1 MRRNTVRALT
11 AVFVAIVLS
20 ACCATEGCPWHTV
33 DRKSLDT
40 FAGTDTY
47 TAELC
52 MDGKCYT
59 REITSDSSLA
69 TVGFGRPGDIWPADK
84 NAGPI
89 VLTVTTSDR
98 TLTAEGANIEFDT
111 KRPNGRACSPT
122 CQVAMLTIVDG
133 TIVNA

>member
-1 MRRNTVRALT
+1 MLT

-20 ACCATEGCPWHTV
+20 ACCAGDGCPRHAI
-33 DRKSLDT
+33 DRESLDA

-52 MDGKCYT
+52 ADEECYT
-59 REITSDSSLA
+59 QEITSDSSLA
-69 TVGFGRPGDIWPADK
+69 TVGFARPGDIWPADK

-111 KRPNGRACSPT
+111 KRPNGRRCGPE
-122 CQVAMLTIVDG
+122 CEVAELKIVDSV
-133 TIVNA
+133 IVNA